1 MTQKKV
7 TPVTT
12 SPPERHLRTFQT
24 IGAARSVVPTKATS
38 NRFNLPDRSIA
49 KRPSVSRSRPIR
61 TGFFVWRPGRIAYR
75 DALTFQEQLVSIRRK
90 LTCDILVLL
99 EHPPVITLGRKA
111 GSKHLNWTDEQLTA
125 SEIDI
130 VQTNRGGDITLH
142 SPGQLV
148 GYPIVDLNR
157 YQRDLHWYLRS
168 LEQVLMQTLSG
179 YDIDGSAVNG
189 RTGVW
194 VGTRKIASLGIAVR
208 HWVAWHGFALNVNN
222 NLEYFRSI
230 VPCGLT
236 DVTMTSMQGEKG
248 YPLDLD
254 KVADRLIKQF
264 AQVYNQPCLGTVW
277 QPVPEIP
284 GWAYSFDE
292 DNTNS

>member
-1 MTQKKV
+1 M
-7 TPVTT
+7 
-12 SPPERHLRTFQT
+12 

-38 NRFNLPDRSIA
+38 SRFNLPDRSIV
-49 KRPSVSRSRPIR
+49 KTPSDSQSSSIR

-90 LTCDILVLL
+90 LTCDILMLL
-99 EHPPVITLGRKA
+99 EHPPVITMGRKA
-111 GSKHLNWTDEQLTA
+111 GPNHLKWTAEQLTA
-125 SEIDI
+125 NEIEI

-168 LEQVLMQTLSG
+168 MEQVLMQTLSC
-179 YDIDGSAVNG
+179 YDLEGAVMGG

-208 HWVAWHGFALNVNN
+208 HWIAWHGFALNVNN
-222 NLEYFRSI
+222 DLEYFRSI
-230 VPCGLT
+230 VPCGLK
-236 DVTMTSMQGEKG
+236 DVTMTSMQREKG
-248 YPLDLD
+248 HRHDLD
-254 KVADRLIKQF
+254 KVADHLIMQF
-264 AQVYNQPCLGTVW
+264 AQVYNQPCLGTVY
-277 QPVPEIP
+277 QTVPEIP
-284 GWAYSFDE
+284 RWAYSLDE
-292 DNTNS
+292 DHANP